1 MKRKIKIVICVAVV
15 VSIILIGCELWYFEI
30 RKDVEI
36 SNVHFERDTTGNV
49 TLIFN
54 IKNLGEDREL
64 GIIYRLCDPKS
75 QSTIFVGGNTTH
87 FHSGERITICS
98 VPTPTWHLTWEEYS
112 QEGNPS
118 KKMILF
124 SNMSNFTVARIIFF
138 DMLCVCV

>member
-75 QSTIFVGGNTTH
+75 QSIIFVGGNTTH
-87 FHSGERITICS
+87 FHSGERITI
-98 VPTPTWHLTWEEYS
+98 LTSPVE
-112 QEGNPS
+112 
-118 KKMILF
+118 
-124 SNMSNFTVARIIFF
+124 
-138 DMLCVCV
+138 